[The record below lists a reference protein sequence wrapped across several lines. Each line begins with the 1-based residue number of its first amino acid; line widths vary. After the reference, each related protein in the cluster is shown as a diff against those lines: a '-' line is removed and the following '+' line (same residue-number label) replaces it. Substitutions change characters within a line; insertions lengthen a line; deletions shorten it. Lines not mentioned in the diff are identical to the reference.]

1 MGGLVRR
8 TRQGQE
14 AFSSNVHV
22 KKWSKNGPRAT
33 EPFGGLPAYKRRRGA
48 RRTFVK
54 KKRLIRWFSSSIYPI
69 MAVYPEYMV
78 APIRQDLVEAG
89 FEQLMSPQEVDAAL
103 DPTEGTVL
111 VAVNSVC
118 GCAAGKARPAL
129 KLALASAEKKPTK
142 LVTVFAG
149 METDAVAKM
158 REHMLPYP
166 PSSPCIGLFKDGEL
180 VHMIERYH
188 IEGSDMMRIVNN
200 LQGAFEEYC

>member
-1 MGGLVRR
+1 MSSPNLLLLIGLML
-8 TRQGQE
+8 T
-14 AFSSNVHV
+14 NVAAAVILHV
-22 KKWSKNGPRAT
+22 SACFPRDSI
-33 EPFGGLPAYKRRRGA
+33 
-48 RRTFVK
+48 
-54 KKRLIRWFSSSIYPI
+54 LIFCCKE

-78 APIRQDLVEAG
+78 APIRQDLTEAG
-89 FEQLMSPQEVDAAL
+89 FEQLMTPEAVDSALAA
-103 DPTEGTVL
+103 TEGTVL

-129 KLALASAEKKPTK
+129 KLALASSDKKPGK

-149 METDAVAKM
+149 METDAVNQM
-158 REHMLPYP
+158 RQHMLPYP

-188 IEGSDMMRIVNN
+188 IEGSDLMRIVNN

>member
-1 MGGLVRR
+1 M
-8 TRQGQE
+8 
-14 AFSSNVHV
+14 
-22 KKWSKNGPRAT
+22 AT
-33 EPFGGLPAYKRRRGA
+33 
-48 RRTFVK
+48 
-54 KKRLIRWFSSSIYPI
+54 
-69 MAVYPEYMV
+69 YPEYMV

-89 FEQLMSPQEVDAAL
+89 FEQLMTPDEVDRAL
-103 DPTEGTVL
+103 SEQSGTVL

-129 KLALASAEKKPTK
+129 KLALASSEKKPAK

-149 METDAVAKM
+149 METEAVAKA

-166 PSSPCIGLFKDGEL
+166 PSSPSIALFKDGEL

-188 IEGSDMMRIVNN
+188 IEGNDMMRIANN

>member
-1 MGGLVRR
+1 M
-8 TRQGQE
+8 
-14 AFSSNVHV
+14 
-22 KKWSKNGPRAT
+22 AT
-33 EPFGGLPAYKRRRGA
+33 
-48 RRTFVK
+48 
-54 KKRLIRWFSSSIYPI
+54 
-69 MAVYPEYMV
+69 YPEYMV

-89 FEQLMSPQEVDAAL
+89 FEQLMTPEEVDSVLQQDA
-103 DPTEGTVL
+103 GTVL

-129 KLALASAEKKPTK
+129 KLALASSEKKPAK

-149 METDAVAKM
+149 METEAVAKA

-166 PSSPCIGLFKDGEL
+166 PSSPCIALFKDGEL

-188 IEGSDMMRIVNN
+188 IEGNDMMRIVDN